1 MSKAG
6 FIALVGTPNAGKSTL
21 FNRLL
26 GERLAA
32 ITPKPQTTRF
42 RIPGILTKDEVQYI
56 FVDTPGWVASPK
68 NAWHHSLNHQSLTAA
83 KEADVVVWIIPG
95 HKPLEALP
103 EVIQTFLEGCAT
115 LIGALTHLDLV
126 SPAERP
132 TRVALWR
139 NELRAFPLKT
149 LVDVSTDQPLEPLLE
164 AIAQLLPES
173 PFLYPPEELT
183 TLPTRFFVAE
193 ILREKL
199 YHHLHEELP
208 YGTEVEITTYRESPE
223 KDYIAATIYV
233 EKENHKP
240 MVIGAKGQM
249 LKKIGTEARKAI
261 EQFLGKP
268 VFLELYVKVA
278 PSWRHSQRRLRSLGY
293 QLP

>member
-6 FIALVGTPNAGKSTL
+6 FVALVGTPNAGKSTL
-21 FNRLL
+21 FNRLV

-42 RIPGILTKDEVQYI
+42 RIPGILTKGEVQYI
-56 FVDTPGWVASPK
+56 FVDTPGWIGAPK
-68 NAWHHSLNHQSLTAA
+68 NVWHHSLNHQSLTTA
-83 KEADVVVWIIPG
+83 KEADVVVWVIPG
-95 HKPLEALP
+95 HKPLEAFP
-103 EVIQTFLEGCAT
+103 EAIQTFLEGCAT
-115 LIGALTHLDLV
+115 LIGALTHLDLL
-126 SPAERP
+126 PPTERS
-132 TRVALWR
+132 TRIALWR
-139 NELRAFPLKT
+139 SDLSPFPLKA
-149 LVDVSTDQPLEPLLE
+149 LIDVSTDQPLEPLLE
-164 AIAQLLPES
+164 AIAQLLPKS

-199 YHHLHEELP
+199 YQHLHEELP

-233 EKENHKP
+233 EKESHKP
-240 MVIGAKGQM
+240 MIIGTKGQM
-249 LKKIGTEARKAI
+249 IKKIGMEARKEI
-261 EQFLGKP
+261 EQFLGKS

-278 PSWRHSQRRLRSLGY
+278 PAWRHSQRRLHSLGY